1 MHQYLLRATQL
12 ESRFA
17 EKDLEVPMDTK
28 LNTDQECAFAT
39 KMAAPGGMLPAG

>member
-1 MHQYLLRATQL
+1 MKCNKEKCKVLHLGGNNLMHQYLLRATQL

-28 LNTDQECAFAT
+28 LNTD
-39 KMAAPGGMLPAG
+39 